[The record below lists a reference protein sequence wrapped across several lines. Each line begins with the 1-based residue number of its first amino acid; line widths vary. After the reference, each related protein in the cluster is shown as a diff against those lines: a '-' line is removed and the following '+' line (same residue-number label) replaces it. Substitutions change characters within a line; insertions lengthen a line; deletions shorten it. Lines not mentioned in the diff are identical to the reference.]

1 MSKKNPT
8 KKSTVSIK
16 SNQTRNSLIFLLVLA
31 ISIIIWWR
39 ITDLRYWQN
48 YKKYPAQITKIYQVY
63 RGKYKTMWCV
73 KYQYVVNG
81 KVYTNDDDFFNK
93 SDYGDRQVGD
103 TIIIEV
109 SSYNAD
115 VSRWKP

>member
-1 MSKKNPT
+1 
-8 KKSTVSIK
+8 
-16 SNQTRNSLIFLLVLA
+16 
-31 ISIIIWWR
+31 
-39 ITDLRYWQN
+39 
-48 YKKYPAQITKIYQVY
+48 
-63 RGKYKTMWCV
+63 MWCV
-73 KYQYVVNG
+73 EYQYVVNG
-81 KVYTNDDDFFNK
+81 KIYTNDDDFFNK